1 MSSESKEDDVK
12 SRPPKN
18 RGEVYAQE
26 QQRIAEET
34 NKLDSAS
41 ASILRIYSRPYATL
55 GLNHFTLRKRIA
67 YTSVLHPIEPVVIS
81 LLC

>member
-1 MSSESKEDDVK
+1 MSSESKDDDK

-34 NKLDSAS
+34 NK
-41 ASILRIYSRPYATL
+41 
-55 GLNHFTLRKRIA
+55 
-67 YTSVLHPIEPVVIS
+67 
-81 LLC
+81 